1 MLPRK
6 GIVEAVAAYTVARK
20 SASVVGDGPGLAPG
34 GSGVGSGVG
43 TSVGAASGSRLEL
56 MSALVV
62 AAASALMLVRAA
74 ALVSAVRLDQ
84 ASGLG
89 RLSWLW

>member
-1 MLPRK
+1 M
-6 GIVEAVAAYTVARK
+6 
-20 SASVVGDGPGLAPG
+20 
-34 GSGVGSGVG
+34 
-43 TSVGAASGSRLEL
+43 EL
-56 MSALVV
+56 MSAMV

-89 RLSWLW
+89 RLSWLWSMFVAINASYVPSRM